1 LEAFERIIASENLGN
16 HSLLFQRQGN
26 SWHGVREI
34 RCPQGQYRK
43 IFIVVINDRLRLMV
57 QRARS
62 FLKGKEF
69 RDY

>member
-1 LEAFERIIASENLGN
+1 MCLASENLGN

-43 IFIVVINDRLRLMV
+43 IFIVVINARLRLMV